1 MLRTAQVADR
11 QQLLVAL
18 FAKGD
23 RWSAPASVVVHGA
36 RPATGL
42 PAGRSTVAERIACRR
57 ARGLVIAVRS
67 VLAITAVSFAL
78 AACGGETRTVT
89 EPARTAPL
97 GRAIGP
103 DRPTLS
109 GVDTKARA
117 AARAFLASYLSVSY
131 GRAKPDKL
139 RSASQALRERLAAQ
153 QARVPAGVRHRRPQ
167 IVALRLEA
175 VGGGRVRATAT
186 IDDGDVAPYPLFA
199 TLARERRGGRWVAV
213 SVGG

>member
-1 MLRTAQVADR
+1 
-11 QQLLVAL
+11 
-18 FAKGD
+18 
-23 RWSAPASVVVHGA
+23 
-36 RPATGL
+36 
-42 PAGRSTVAERIACRR
+42 
-57 ARGLVIAVRS
+57 VIALRP
-67 VLAITAVSFAL
+67 VLAVAAATL

-97 GRAIGP
+97 GRPIGE
-103 DRPTLS
+103 DRPALS
-109 GVDTKARA
+109 GVDTTVRA
-117 AARAFLASYLSVSY
+117 AARAFLTSYLSVSY
-131 GRAKPDKL
+131 GRATPDGL
-139 RSASQALRERLAAQ
+139 RSASPALRERLAAQ

-186 IDDGDVAPYPLFA
+186 IDDGDVAAYPLFV